1 MRFSSKL
8 RKAIAIAFASGT
20 LVAGMAF
27 ISVATGF
34 LPGALLIF
42 GALVILSGGL
52 YCCARVLKKPVPV
65 KRPQVDAM
73 LVAQEVFFDITSR
86 LNDVQKSLWL
96 RNAMPTGP
104 KGRLRSAL
112 RSWHEDMVSDIPAF
126 NPQLLKN
133 GFAAFLRDAEDVL
146 QCIETMEVK
155 NVQEDDLLEAAEHQV
170 IDILE
175 RLSEFVDA

>member
-1 MRFSSKL
+1 
-8 RKAIAIAFASGT
+8 
-20 LVAGMAF
+20 MAF

-34 LPGALLIF
+34 LPGPLLIL
-42 GALVILSGGL
+42 GALTILSGGL
-52 YCCARVLKKPVPV
+52 YLCSRILRKPVAI
-65 KRPQVDAM
+65 KRPQVNGM
-73 LVAQEVFFDITSR
+73 QVAQEVFFDITSR
-86 LNDVQKSLWL
+86 LNDVLKSSWL
-96 RNAMPTGP
+96 LDARPTGP

-126 NPQLLKN
+126 SSQLMKN
-133 GFAAFLRDAEDVL
+133 GFPFFLRDAEDVL

-170 IDILE
+170 FDILE